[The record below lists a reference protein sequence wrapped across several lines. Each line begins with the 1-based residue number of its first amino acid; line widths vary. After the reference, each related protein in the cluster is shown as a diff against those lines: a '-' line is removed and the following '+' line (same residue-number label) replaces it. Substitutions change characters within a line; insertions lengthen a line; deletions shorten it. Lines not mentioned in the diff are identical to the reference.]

1 MNKAM
6 YVMAAMFLF
15 ACNSN
20 EKKPPA
26 DTDEPQPVAKV
37 TSYSEAFDA
46 SFENVLNR
54 YYALRDALVASD
66 TAAANREAALLI
78 QAVHDL
84 KLDELK
90 AIDTSNI
97 IIPTAQTYTAGIN
110 SESEGL
116 LGEAGIE
123 NKRKAFQMISGNLFD
138 LTRTVRYGKEKV
150 YLLHCPMA
158 FNDAGAD
165 WLSSSTEIKNPY
177 FGSKML
183 TCGAVKDSVVLR

>member
-1 MNKAM
+1 MNKVM
-6 YVMAAMFLF
+6 YVMAALFLF

-20 EKKPPA
+20 EKKSQTG
-26 DTDEPQPVAKV
+26 TDEQQPVAKV
-37 TSYSEAFDA
+37 ASYSEAFDA

-66 TAAANREAALLI
+66 TAAANRETASLI
-78 QAVHDL
+78 QSVQDL

-97 IIPTAQTYTAGIN
+97 IIPTAQTYTGGIG
-110 SESEGL
+110 SESAGL
-116 LGEAGIE
+116 LGEADIE

-138 LTRTVRYGKEKV
+138 LTRTVRYSKEKV

-165 WLSSSTEIKNPY
+165 WLSSTTEIKNPY

>member
-1 MNKAM
+1 MNKVL
-6 YVMAAMFLF
+6 YVMAALFLF

-20 EKKPPA
+20 EKKSQTGA
-26 DTDEPQPVAKV
+26 DEQQLVAKV
-37 TSYSEAFDA
+37 ASYSEAFDA

-66 TAAANREAALLI
+66 TAAANREAASLV
-78 QAVHDL
+78 QSVHDL

-97 IIPTAQTYTAGIN
+97 VIPTAQTYTGSIS

-116 LGEAGIE
+116 LGEADIE
-123 NKRKAFQMISGNLFD
+123 NKRRAFQMISGNLFD

-165 WLSSSTEIKNPY
+165 WLSSTTEIKNPY

>member
-1 MNKAM
+1 MNKLI
-6 YVMAAMFLF
+6 YVIAVLFLF
-15 ACNSN
+15 ACKSN
-20 EKKPPA
+20 EKKA
-26 DTDEPQPVAKV
+26 ATNTDEPPVATV
-37 TSYSEAFDA
+37 TAHSAAFDA

-66 TAAANREAALLI
+66 TVAANQATALLI
-78 QAVHDL
+78 QSADNL

-90 AIDTSNI
+90 SIDTNNI
-97 IIPTAQTYTAGIN
+97 IIPTAQTYTGGIS
-110 SESEGL
+110 SESKGL
-116 LGEAGIE
+116 LGETGIDG
-123 NKRKAFQMISGNLFD
+123 KRKAFQMISGNLFD

-183 TCGAVKDSVVLR
+183 TCGTVKDSVVLK